1 MQYPTVQ
8 TEMCLRIKQLTKLT
22 TKSHSRA
29 LPDTPFSFN
38 ITTSDVLLHVVN
50 YSLHTGIEHINT
62 NIFVLCV
69 CVCLSPQSQTASFL
83 CSSFYA
89 LMIVTP
95 INISKH
101 I

>member
-50 YSLHTGIEHINT
+50 YSLLTAYNT
-62 NIFVLCV
+62 LIQIFLFCV
-69 CVCLSPQSQTASFL
+69 CVYVLVLNPKQLLSCAVHFMHS
-83 CSSFYA
+83 
-89 LMIVTP
+89 
-95 INISKH
+95 
-101 I
+101 